1 MKNNDKV
8 SFLEQHGFE
17 ARPGAGR
24 RCYPYLVIDHNQNSD
39 KLYFNNVDQAY
50 EIIRQWYV
58 PKESRKTEG
67 FCDISKVRAL
77 VPFRV
82 TQPSFCIYAAF

>member
-1 MKNNDKV
+1 MNNNDKV
-8 SFLEQHGFE
+8 LFLEQYGFE
-17 ARPGAGR
+17 VRPEAGS
-24 RCYPYLVIDHNQNSD
+24 RCYTYLVIDHNQNSD

-67 FCDISKVRAL
+67 F
-77 VPFRV
+77 
-82 TQPSFCIYAAF
+82 